1 MKFSRIVSLALT
13 LTIATLCLLSP
24 QSSFAQESSA
34 SVLSVTT
41 ADEPVIADENDFTY
55 IATPKKNPKW
65 ALVTKY
71 TGTDSKIII
80 PDTLGGYPVQVLS
93 SEVFKECNDLT
104 YIRIPASV
112 TSVSGQTFAE
122 CRNLLEIDIDPK
134 NEYYVVENGI
144 LYNSDKTTLI
154 AFPNGIGGEFTIP
167 ESVINIGSYAFSGAY
182 KLTKVNMYN
191 TVTAISQS
199 AFQGC
204 FSLNEIR
211 LSDNL
216 AVLGKKALAN
226 CVELRDL
233 HLPAS
238 LSIIAEDAILGDMGS
253 KNDKFYYFTDG
264 VYCVPGSVAYKY
276 VYDLGVRSP
285 YLKTET
291 RTLTDIETG
300 VQIIDTEGTLP
311 LDKTLYFDVTPVLT
325 EEVASLVPV
334 RYNRIEAYDISLSCD
349 EQEYIPTEKLI
360 IQFSGLPDDTVISSA
375 KIYRTNGTRVFEL
388 IRSPHTPFVVAQSK
402 TLGRYIVI
410 TNNDF
415 SKKGDVDGDGIITS
429 YDARFALCLAAGLV
443 LDAHEEQIETAD
455 VNNQNGVTTE
465 DSRNILRYAAG
476 IIDSF

>member
-13 LTIATLCLLSP
+13 LTIATLSLLSP
-24 QSSFAQESSA
+24 QSSFAQKSTA
-34 SVLSVTT
+34 GAVSVNT

-55 IATPKKNPKW
+55 IAAPKSNPKW

-93 SEVFKECNDLT
+93 SEVFKECNNLT
-104 YIRIPASV
+104 YIKIPASV

-122 CRNLLEIDIDPK
+122 CRSLLEIDIDPA

-154 AFPNGIGGEFTIP
+154 AFPNGIDGEFTIP
-167 ESVINIGSYAFSGAY
+167 DGVITIGSYAFSGAY
-182 KLTKVNMYN
+182 KLTKINMHN

-226 CVELRDL
+226 CVDLREL

-238 LSIIAEDAILGDMGS
+238 LSVIAEDAILGDMGS

-264 VYCVPGSVAYKY
+264 VYCVPNSVAYKY
-276 VYDLGVRSP
+276 VYNLGVRSP
-285 YLKTET
+285 YLKTEA

-300 VQIIDTEGTLP
+300 IQIIDTEGTLP
-311 LDKTLYFDVTPVLT
+311 LDKSLYFDVTPVLT

-334 RYNRIEAYDISLSCD
+334 RYNHIEAYDISLTCD
-349 EQEYIPTEKLI
+349 EREYIPLKKLI
-360 IQFSGLPDDTVISSA
+360 IQFSGLPEGSITSSA

-402 TLGRYIVI
+402 NLGRYIVI

-415 SKKGDVDGDGIITS
+415 SKKGDIDGDGIITS

-443 LDAHEEQIETAD
+443 LDAHEEQTATAD
-455 VNNQNGVTTE
+455 VDNKNGITTE

>member
-1 MKFSRIVSLALT
+1 M
-13 LTIATLCLLSP
+13 
-24 QSSFAQESSA
+24 A
-34 SVLSVTT
+34 ST
-41 ADEPVIADENDFTY
+41 ADEPVIADEDDFTY
-55 IATPKKNPKW
+55 IATPKSNPKW

-71 TGTDSKIII
+71 TGTHSKIII

-104 YIRIPASV
+104 YVKIPAGV

-122 CRNLLEIDIDPK
+122 CRNLLEIDVDPA
-134 NEYYVVENGI
+134 NQYYVVENGI

-154 AFPNGIGGEFTIP
+154 AFPNGIDGEFTVP
-167 ESVINIGSYAFSGAY
+167 DGVINIGSYAFSGAY
-182 KLTKVNMYN
+182 KLTKVNMHN

-204 FSLNEIR
+204 FSLSEIR

-226 CVELRDL
+226 CVDLREL

-264 VYCVPGSVAYKY
+264 VYCVPDSVAYEY
-276 VYDLGVRSP
+276 VYNLGVRSP
-285 YLKTET
+285 YLKTEN
-291 RTLTDIETG
+291 RTFTDIETG
-300 VQIIDTEGTLP
+300 IQVIDTEGTLP
-311 LDKTLYFDVTPVLT
+311 LDKSLYFDITPVLT

-334 RYNRIEAYDISLSCD
+334 RYNHIVAYDISLTCD
-349 EQEYIPTEKLI
+349 EQEYTPLEKLI
-360 IQFSGLPDDTVISSA
+360 IQFSGLPEDTVTSSA

-388 IRSPHTPFVVAQSK
+388 IRSPHTPFVAAQSK
-402 TLGRYIVI
+402 NLGRYIVI

-415 SKKGDVDGDGIITS
+415 SQKGDIDGDGIITS

-443 LDAHEEQIETAD
+443 LDAHEDQIATAD
-455 VNNQNGVTTE
+455 VDNQNGVTTE